1 MWRELK
7 LQVTPSDY
15 LLEDHILN
23 QMSSVEG
30 GIANNTED
38 HIEKSHQVG
47 KRLERIY
54 QCVTDFTQS
63 QTSQIKVQYLLS
75 NPIVETKSEQIKEE
89 TSRQFYC
96 KRL

>member
-30 GIANNTED
+30 DIADNTED
-38 HIEKSHQVG
+38 HIDKSHQVG
-47 KRLERIY
+47 KGLERIY

-63 QTSQIKVQYLLS
+63 QTSQIKLQYLLS
-75 NPIVETKSEQIKEE
+75 NPIVETKAEQVKEE
-89 TSRQFYC
+89 ISRKFKR